1 MKKFGLIIIMALV
14 LTVGGV
20 YATFDYARND
30 VDPTS
35 ATLTKTIAGTDTTIA
50 KGTITID
57 VETFQLKI
65 DDTTKT
71 LKTGLKTQGSVKI
84 TFTPAKGVDASVAD
98 EGVDLKLE
106 IAFANNTYRQNGIDY
121 NVFIT
126 TTDYGTGI
134 TLGKGQKN
142 NATGAFE
149 YTVDLG
155 RYLAVS
161 EISLPTLSDYNAFE
175 AWFTNSEPENAK
187 ITITVSENK

>member
-1 MKKFGLIIIMALV
+1 MKKLGFVIMIALV

-30 VDPTS
+30 IDPVN
-35 ATLTKTIAGTDTTIA
+35 ATLTKTIAGADTATA

-71 LKTGLKTQGSVKI
+71 LKTGLTTQGSVKV

-98 EGVDLKLE
+98 EGIELKLE

-121 NVFIT
+121 DVFKT
-126 TTDYGTGI
+126 TSDYGTGVA
-134 TLGKGQKN
+134 LGKGTKN

-149 YTVDLG
+149 YTVNLG
-155 RYLAVS
+155 QYLAVN
-161 EISLPTLSDYNAFE
+161 EIPLPTLADYNAF
-175 AWFTNSEPENAK
+175 AQWFTNSETENAK
-187 ITITVSENK
+187 ITITVSEA